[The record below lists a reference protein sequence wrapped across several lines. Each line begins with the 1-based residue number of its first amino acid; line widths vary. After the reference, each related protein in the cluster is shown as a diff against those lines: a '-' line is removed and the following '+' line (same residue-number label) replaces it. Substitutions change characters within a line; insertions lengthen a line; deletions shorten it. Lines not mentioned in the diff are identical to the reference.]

1 MRHSPKSPLSISLG
15 YAAVRSLYNP
25 TVQSIEERTDYIDTG
40 AKPRHA
46 MYPIYGPDIGFYH
59 PPSSEAS

>member
-1 MRHSPKSPLSISLG
+1 MHVS
-15 YAAVRSLYNP
+15 RS
-25 TVQSIEERTDYIDTG
+25 QGIEERTDYLDTG